1 MKITA
6 IAERS
11 GGWWAIRVPEIPGV
25 FSQARRLEQVADMA
39 ADAAALMLDQDPA
52 DFEVT
57 VEAHTPEDSLIAQAR
72 AAREDADR
80 AAELASAK
88 MREAA
93 RCLIADEYTVRDAG
107 RLLGVSPQ
115 RVSQLVDA

>member
-11 GGWWAIRVPEIPGV
+11 GGWWAVRIPEVPGT
-25 FSQARRLEQVADMA
+25 FTQARRLEQVPGMA
-39 ADAAALMLDQDPA
+39 AESAALMLDRDPA

-57 VEAHTPEDSLIAQAR
+57 VEAHTNEDSLVAQAR
-72 AAREDADR
+72 AAREEADR
-80 AAELASAK
+80 AAEIASAK

-93 RCLIADEYTVRDAG
+93 KCLIADELTVRDAG

-115 RVSQLVDA
+115 RISQLVDA